1 MLRFENGCS
10 VMAVGHAPNSMR
22 WLISSAAATLTL
34 AAEEMLLLGSG
45 SGVVAVGHT
54 PKLNAL
60 AP

>member
-1 MLRFENGCS
+1 M
-10 VMAVGHAPNSMR
+10 MAVGHAPNSMR